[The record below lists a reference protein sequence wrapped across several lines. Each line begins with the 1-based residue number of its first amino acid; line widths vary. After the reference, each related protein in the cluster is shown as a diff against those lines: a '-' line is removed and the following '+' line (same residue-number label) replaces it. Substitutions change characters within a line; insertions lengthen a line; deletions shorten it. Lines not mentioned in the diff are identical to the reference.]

1 MKGEKDRRKGFSLV
15 EMVIVIGIMAVLVG
29 GIGLSIGLLRSADTK
44 GAAYGINSALTNLKS
59 RTTGGK
65 DQPYLYLY
73 LLNNKYHLDTSIEKP
88 DTYTPTADSKE
99 IGDTRVQITY
109 GSDKKAL
116 ADASGGGSDNVLC
129 IAFRKKDG
137 AFLVEGKC
145 VCPEEIY
152 VGTDNVAD
160 YVVHMVQ
167 DTGHHYIEEK

>member
-1 MKGEKDRRKGFSLV
+1 MNGGRDRRKGFSLV
-15 EMVIVIGIMAVLVG
+15 EMVIIIGMIGILVG
-29 GIGLSIGLLRSADTK
+29 GTGLAIGLLRSADTK
-44 GAAYGINSALTNLKS
+44 GAAYDINSALTNLKS

-73 LLNNKYHLDTSIEKP
+73 LLNNEYHMDTSIEKP

-99 IGDTRVQITY
+99 IGDTRLQITY

-116 ADASGGGSDNVLC
+116 EDAPDGFLC

-167 DTGHHYIEEK
+167 DTGHHYIAEQ